1 MPSYL
6 IKREYALKRDKDGFK
21 VWTGKW
27 ILLYQVKNVEILFD
41 SWEELQLYLKQNI
54 IKDYKVLNNR

>member
-1 MPSYL
+1 MSSYL
-6 IKREYALKRDKDGFK
+6 IKREYAKKKDSNGYK

-27 ILLYQVKNVEILFD
+27 ILFYEAKNVEILFD
-41 SWEELQLYLKQNI
+41 SWEELYSYLNKNI